1 MRISHIRE
9 KASSETP
16 VAHIDDISQFVK
28 NLLAHVKE
36 NNKLSRNNKKTSE
49 DEIWVKIG
57 GDHGG
62 DSFKLMLQIANVEN
76 SHSRKST
83 FLITIVNCKDTPLN
97 IRRVLNR
104 YKTQVT
110 QLQEM
115 NWNGKKVA
123 CFLVLWL

>member
-1 MRISHIRE
+1 M
-9 KASSETP
+9 P
-16 VAHIDDISQFVK
+16 VAYIDDIPQFVRH
-28 NLLAHVKE
+28 LLAQLEE
-36 NNKLSRNNKKTSE
+36 NDKLSRHNDVIPE

-83 FLITIVNCKDTPLN
+83 FLITIVNCKDTPQN

-104 YKTQVT
+104 YKRQVT